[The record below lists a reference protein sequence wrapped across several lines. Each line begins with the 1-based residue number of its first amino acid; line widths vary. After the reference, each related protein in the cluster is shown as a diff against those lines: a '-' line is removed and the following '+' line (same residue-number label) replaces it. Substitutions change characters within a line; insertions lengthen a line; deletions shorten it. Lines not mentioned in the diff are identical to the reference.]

1 MGATVRRIRPEDAS
15 TFRRLRLSALATDPL
30 AFGST
35 SAREEAYPENH
46 WTEWTSRDSEGE
58 GEAIF
63 LVAEGDAAAHGMVG
77 AFSKEGEKHLWGMWV
92 VPERR
97 GSGSG
102 AALLRAVLA
111 WCEAVSPELPVRL
124 EVNPTQRAA
133 IRLYQQ
139 AGFRATGEIHPLGH
153 HEPATVHGMERSV
166 PDRRVVGPVR
176 GPPGST

>member
-35 SAREEAYPENH
+35 SAREEAYPEIH
-46 WTEWTSRDSEGE
+46 WTEWTIRDSEGE

-63 LVAEGDAAAHGMVG
+63 LVSEGDAAAHGMVG
-77 AFSKEGEKHLWGMWV
+77 AFSKDGEKHLWGMWV

-153 HEPATVHGMERSV
+153 HEPATVHGMERSA